1 MLAPPLFSSSRMDES
16 LAAEEGGDSITRDVI
31 VFVRVSFLPQFLSAP
46 LLCYSGGEKGGGK
59 GDPYRISHLPAKK
72 GG

>member
-1 MLAPPLFSSSRMDES
+1 MLAPPLFSSSRMEES

-46 LLCYSGGEKGGGK
+46 LLCDGGGK
-59 GDPYRISHLPAKK
+59 K
-72 GG
+72 GVEKEIPIAYHTCLQKRGG